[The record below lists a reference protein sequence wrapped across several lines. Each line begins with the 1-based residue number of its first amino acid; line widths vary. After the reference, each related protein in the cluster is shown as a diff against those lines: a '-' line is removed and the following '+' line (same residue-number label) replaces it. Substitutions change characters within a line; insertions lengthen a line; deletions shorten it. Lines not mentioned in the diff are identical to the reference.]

1 MINKRIQRL
10 REQMRERRMDAYLI
24 PTSDFHQSEYV
35 GEYFKSR
42 QFITG
47 FTGSAGS
54 AVIKSDRSHVVL

>member
-35 GEYFKSR
+35 GEYF
-42 QFITG
+42 
-47 FTGSAGS
+47 
-54 AVIKSDRSHVVL
+54 